1 MSDGTTITTDCCPEC
16 GADVNWQ
23 TSSWCPSCGF
33 YPAINFRCEQQDP
46 AQKEV
51 IYEHWWEVVPA
62 WLTSLLAGV
71 GLIIVVSGC
80 VRVMFADS
88 EVRTW
93 WTVGQMVGGAVTL
106 CTVHF
111 MAYLYSASRSD
122 KIGPLD
128 VFVQPLGIWQPVLR
142 NLPESSNLVSWAAFG
157 ITAVVS
163 GYLVVDGVNYSEIL
177 KQQAA
182 ARQQEQKQQE
192 DHQQRCRNTISV
204 ALRTASTI
212 ARVQQAACGGM
223 PVPDTLE
230 EALAGLIGDAS
241 ALGED
246 SGGAFG
252 ELGSFTELVPESI
265 RRDSLPATKPT
276 RSASGNRSQGDGNS
290 TRTITGAS
298 RESLPEVE
306 CLILGYTTNA
316 GGEIRSLLLA
326 AAPDFKFL
334 RFVAKV
340 PVDQVDP
347 HLLEELLQKFDEIP
361 ASKPMVR
368 CPYGGRW
375 VQPELFCIANYEG
388 WTAEGR
394 LSSPYVVRLM
404 NTQAE

>member
-16 GADVNWQ
+16 GADVNWK

-46 AQKEV
+46 AREDV
-51 IYEHWWEVVPA
+51 TYEHWWEVVPS
-62 WLTSLLAGV
+62 WLTSVFAGV
-71 GLIIVVSGC
+71 CLIVVVSGC

-88 EVRTW
+88 PIRTW
-93 WTVGQMVGGAVTL
+93 WTVGQMAGGAVAL

-122 KIGPLD
+122 KLGPLD
-128 VFVQPLGIWQPVLR
+128 MFVQPVATWQPVLR
-142 NLPESSNLVSWAAFG
+142 NLPESSNLVCWCAFS

-163 GYLVVDGVNYSEIL
+163 GYLVVDGVNFSEL
-177 KQQAA
+177 VKQQAA
-182 ARQQEQKQQE
+182 SRQQEQEPQE
-192 DHQQRCRNTISV
+192 DQQQRCRNTISL

-223 PVPDTLE
+223 PLPDTLE
-230 EALAGLIGDAS
+230 EALAGLVGDAS
-241 ALGED
+241 GMGELSGED
-246 SGGAFG
+246 FS
-252 ELGSFTELVPESI
+252 ELGSFAELVPESI
-265 RRDSLPATKPT
+265 RRDSLPPT
-276 RSASGNRSQGDGNS
+276 RPKQPRTSSRSPGEEKSAPTTTGDSAAG
-290 TRTITGAS
+290 
-298 RESLPEVE
+298 SLEVE

-340 PVDQVDP
+340 PVNQVNP
-347 HLLEELLQKFDEIP
+347 QLLEELLQKFDEIP
-361 ASKPMVR
+361 AAKPMVR

-375 VQPELFCIANYEG
+375 VRPELFCITTYDG

-394 LSSPYVVRLM
+394 LNAPKVDRLM
-404 NTQAE
+404 NTQTE